1 MVEKIRRLLY
11 ARAYLTHFN
20 LHAANW
26 AYSGIEM
33 ALRDIVGKACKQPLY
48 KDGGYRD
55 EVKFWGWVT
64 KLPGIAAAAKF
75 RVRQGYDTFYEK
87 VGIDPA
93 HNIAC
98 VKAIREAVGYNV
110 ALRVDVNQS

>member
-1 MVEKIRRLLY
+1 
-11 ARAYLTHFN
+11 
-20 LHAANW
+20 
-26 AYSGIEM
+26 M
-33 ALRDIVGKACKQPLY
+33 ALWDIVGQACKQPLY
-48 KDGGYRD
+48 KGGEYRD

-98 VKAIREAVGYNV
+98 VKAIREVVGTT
-110 ALRVDVNQS
+110 SH